1 MASVLMHDFPPCN
14 PSWEIPVFEI
24 EGRHILVTGG
34 SGGLGQHFA
43 RFLANN
49 GANVTLAAR
58 RPEAL
63 TLPRSTDRA
72 ARRRAWSSTSLWR
85 WRRSECYS
93 TINKGG
99 PVMFLAV
106 NRFRVAKGVRSRF
119 RAGLVVARQSSR

>member
-49 GANVTLAAR
+49 GAHITLAAR
-58 RPEAL
+58 RAEAL
-63 TLPRSTDRA
+63 AQNVPGVLQQKQPFANMLVRVLSWGARA
-72 ARRRAWSSTSLWR
+72 D
-85 WRRSECYS
+85 
-93 TINKGG
+93 KGDS
-99 PVMFLAV
+99 PS
-106 NRFRVAKGVRSRF
+106 GVD
-119 RAGLVVARQSSR
+119 AA